1 MTKKWGVK
9 KARNNFSRNT
19 RIVRTKNVGKKIVV
33 IKCENRFLYSHE
45 CRDQKIWG
53 KKHAKQFL
61 QKRRKCASKKCG
73 KKIIGKKCEKTLFII
88 KRIL

>member
-1 MTKKWGVK
+1 MGGKKSAKQFFQKHTNSANK
-9 KARNNFSRNT
+9 KCWE
-19 RIVRTKNVGKKIVV
+19 KIVV

-61 QKRRKCASKKCG
+61 QKRRKCASKKCW
-73 KKIIGKKCEKTLFII
+73 KKSTEKSAKKRFL
-88 KRIL
+88 